1 LQVRVN
7 LFQHVA
13 ALGNGLVFVRGVF
26 LVKDRHFGIGDALV
40 NAVGEYALERGQ
52 VCRAVVPHNVQVV
65 ALQGLVH
72 GFAEYQ
78 GNAGALSG

>member
-13 ALGNGLVFVRGVF
+13 ALGNGLVFVRGVLF
-26 LVKDRHFGIGDALV
+26 IQDRHFGINDVLV
-40 NAVGEYALERGQ
+40 HAVGEYVLERGQ
-52 VCRAVVPHNVQVV
+52 VCGAVVPHNVQVV
-65 ALQGLVH
+65 AFQGLVH